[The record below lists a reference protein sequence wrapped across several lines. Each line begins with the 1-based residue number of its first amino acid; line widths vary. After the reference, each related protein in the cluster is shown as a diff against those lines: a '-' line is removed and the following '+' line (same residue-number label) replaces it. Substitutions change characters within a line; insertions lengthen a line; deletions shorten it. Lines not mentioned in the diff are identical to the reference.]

1 MDVCWPLLHIFPSWT
16 YVFPFAPCPSSCW
29 QLHCLCLMSHHWFH
43 GVIIQEY
50 MWMNPQSSPL
60 HHGSN
65 RTKKMTPQIITM
77 HRMRKHKHPHR
88 FFQQVLPRWPSQHAQ
103 SAWVTTNMTFSNA
116 MSFSLGTRNTQWSQ
130 TETKSRP
137 PPQKRRHYPMYWLAI
152 HPRMHLHL
160 AWQQTHLLRL
170 QLFQS
175 WSPQILKT

>member
-29 QLHCLCLMSHHWFH
+29 QLHCFCLMSHHWYH
-43 GVIIQEY
+43 GAIIQEH

-116 MSFSLGTRNTQWSQ
+116 MSFSQIPNDLKLKQNQDLLHRKGDITLCIDWQFTQGCTSTQ
-130 TETKSRP
+130 HDSKHICSVAALPVMEPTNC
-137 PPQKRRHYPMYWLAI
+137 
-152 HPRMHLHL
+152 
-160 AWQQTHLLRL
+160 
-170 QLFQS
+170 
-175 WSPQILKT
+175 